1 MGHKGNTCSGLN
13 MFGFRANFLQT
24 PRKYNI
30 RSDMFEVPR
39 ELDVTVLELSFQPS
53 YHKSYSSTCHFFYFV
68 KHQSLFGLNVLQF
81 TIFSLSYCRY
91 ITFALIYMICSR
103 LLRVF
108 SKNISTWP
116 QNSWF
121 SFSILMVEIM
131 FHMCFLCTT
140 CFSHVMFA
148 ALDLDMNMMRSSFT
162 CLYTYLLIVLC
173 HVCFKVLYCVI
184 FMVICSS

>member
-1 MGHKGNTCSGLN
+1 
-13 MFGFRANFLQT
+13 
-24 PRKYNI
+24 
-30 RSDMFEVPR
+30 MFEVPR

-108 SKNISTWP
+108 SKNIST
-116 QNSWF
+116 
-121 SFSILMVEIM
+121 
-131 FHMCFLCTT
+131 
-140 CFSHVMFA
+140 
-148 ALDLDMNMMRSSFT
+148 
-162 CLYTYLLIVLC
+162 
-173 HVCFKVLYCVI
+173 
-184 FMVICSS
+184 